1 MIVSNPSNRNRRWE
15 GQFLVDTDATDS
27 LVPRQHLEAI
37 GVRPE
42 AQRTYVLVD
51 GSEIQHGHCRRP
63 NRTHGRNSGEYRTIR
78 RRKGGAALL
87 GVTALESLGI
97 EIDPLNQQLKKLP
110 AVRLKNLRTILD
122 NSNTA
127 PTQFK
132 VDRQSNMKIFNVQ
145 VRRKTINPRQPQR
158 MHDERATG

>member
-1 MIVSNPSNRNRRWE
+1 MEIENGIVNARVIVSNPSNRNRRWE

-51 GSEIQHGHCRRP
+51 GSEIHMDIAVARIELM
-63 NRTHGRNSGEYRTIR
+63 GEIVGSTVLFGDE
-78 RRKGGAALL
+78 KAELLL

-110 AVRLKNLRTILD
+110 AVRLKNLARFL
-122 NSNTA
+122 
-127 PTQFK
+127 Q
-132 VDRQSNMKIFNVQ
+132 Q
-145 VRRKTINPRQPQR
+145 
-158 MHDERATG
+158 